1 MKNNL
6 KETSQEET
14 YLQYTPYVDFLSRK
28 RLSLIMEQVMA
39 YTQEKQASQLKVLDT
54 GCGIGGM
61 TFPLSALG
69 YQVVG
74 IDLDSESISVC
85 NEKNTLPN
93 ARYIVGNGETLDLGE
108 KFDVVICSEVLEHS
122 PHPDLI
128 LQTIGGHLVDGG
140 IGIVTVP
147 NGYCPYEL
155 LFSRLFQKIGIL
167 SLFHKL
173 PKRAY
178 TFLTGSPSP
187 YHSMNIFCNH
197 VQFFSFGKFKRLLD
211 NCGFRILTVR
221 HLSLGL
227 LLDWKC
233 LSYLKRIECKVAD
246 FVPHFLAGGWVF
258 VIKLGD
264 ECGDEP

>member
-1 MKNNL
+1 MK
-6 KETSQEET
+6 KERKEIPQKET

-28 RLSLIMEQVMA
+28 RLNLIMEQVIA
-39 YTQEKQASQLKVLDT
+39 YTQEKQARQLKVLDM

-74 IDLDSESISVC
+74 VDFDSESISAC
-85 NEKNTLPN
+85 NSKNTFPN

-108 KFDVVICSEVLEHS
+108 KFDVVISSEVLEHS
-122 PHPDLI
+122 PHPELL
-128 LQTIGGHLVDGG
+128 LQTIRRHLKDGG
-140 IGIVTVP
+140 IGIVSVP

-173 PKRAY
+173 PKRVY
-178 TFLTGSPSP
+178 TSLTGSPSP

-197 VQFFSFGKFKRLLD
+197 VQFFSFGKFKGLL
-211 NCGFRILTVR
+211 NSCGFRILTVR

-227 LLDWKC
+227 LLDWKW
-233 LSYLKRIECKVAD
+233 LSYLKRIECRVAD
-246 FVPHFLAGGWVF
+246 YVPHFLAGGWVF
-258 VIKLGD
+258 VIKRED
-264 ECGDEP
+264 NIR